1 MSASE
6 KPALRADAARNRT
19 KILAAARRLYE
30 ESGEAG
36 PEQVA
41 RAAGVGVGTLYR
53 HFPNREA
60 LAAAVYEDELEQVA
74 VAASELLRTHP
85 PVEALRLWMDRFA
98 RRFDMK
104 RAMGDAVWS
113 LVRGGTVTADRS
125 RARLAEATQVLVEAG
140 IESGEL
146 RTDIRGEDIV
156 VALVGIC
163 VTCPDASQREQ
174 ASRLMDLLLAGL
186 IAPSRVFRL

>member
-1 MSASE
+1 MSTSASG
-6 KPALRADAARNRT
+6 KPALRADAARNRA
-19 KILAAARRLYE
+19 KILEAARRLYE

-74 VAASELLRTHP
+74 VAASELLRTDAP
-85 PVEALRLWMDRFA
+85 ADALRQWMDRFA

-113 LVRGGTVTADRS
+113 LVRGGAVTAGTS
-125 RARLAEATQVLVEAG
+125 RARLTEAAQVLVDAG
-140 IESGEL
+140 IESGDL
-146 RTDIRGEDIV
+146 RPDVRGEDVV

-163 VTCPDASQREQ
+163 VTCPDADQREQ
-174 ASRLMDLLLAGL
+174 AGRLMDLLLAGVM
-186 IAPSRVFRL
+186 APGRR

>member
-1 MSASE
+1 MSTSASAR
-6 KPALRADAARNRT
+6 PALRADAARNRA
-19 KILAAARRLYE
+19 KILDAARRLYE

-74 VAASELLRTHP
+74 LAAGDLLRDHAP
-85 PVEALRLWMDRFA
+85 AEALRLWMDRFA

-113 LVRGGTVTADRS
+113 LVRVGAVTAGTA
-125 RARLAEATQVLVEAG
+125 RARLTEAAQVLVDAG
-140 IESGEL
+140 IASGDVRAEV
-146 RTDIRGEDIV
+146 RGDDVV

-163 VTCPDASQREQ
+163 VTCPEPSQREQ
-174 ASRLMDLLLAGL
+174 AGRLMDLLLAGVV
-186 IAPSRVFRL
+186 ANSERR